1 MKDTTKRYLLIGGSI
16 LILGGVAYWFYRRSK
31 KKKEQEQADAIAA
44 QQATQ
49 QPTQQVTEQPVTGNF
64 GVGGGAT
71 VPSGSV
77 PAELNTTDKIKSFQD
92 WMDTVGNWVKDS
104 SGKYVKLNKGAGY
117 GNYGPSTKSAWI
129 AYGKQYLNSLTASS
143 DYDQFKKNVKEAQE
157 RKSSDGTTFLAVPL
171 SDNRFVEIYKNGR
184 FWYNQFVP
192 VGGNIVPKNLSKGT
206 YSKSG
211 RRLVVTEGNKKG
223 SAFETS
229 SFWDTVKLLK

>member
-16 LILGGVAYWFYRRSK
+16 LVLGGVAYWFYRRSK
-31 KKKEQEQADAIAA
+31 KKKEQEQADALAA
-44 QQATQ
+44 QQA
-49 QPTQQVTEQPVTGNF
+49 TQQVTEQPVTGNF

-117 GNYGPSTKSAWI
+117 GNYGPSTKSAWT
-129 AYGKQYLNSLTASS
+129 AYGKQYLDSLTASS
-143 DYDQFKKNVKEAQE
+143 DYDQFKNNVKEAQE
-157 RKSSDGTTFLAVPL
+157 RKSGDGTTYLAVPL

-184 FWYNQFVP
+184 FWYNQFIP
-192 VGGNIVPKNLSKGT
+192 VGGKIVPKNLSKGT
-206 YSKSG
+206 YANSG
-211 RRLVVTEGNKKG
+211 RKLVVTEGNKKG
-223 SAFETS
+223 STFETS